1 MLETLLLSATY
12 TIVLSREIEPFL
24 LPPHASK
31 NPTIRGLVRLSSR
44 VINAI
49 TTLFLFT
56 KSDIKTVLVPVV
68 SVLF

>member
-1 MLETLLLSATY
+1 MLETLLRSATY
-12 TIVLSREIEPFL
+12 TTVFSRAMEPFL
-24 LPPHASK
+24 LTPHASK
-31 NPTIRGLVRLSSR
+31 DSTIRGLVPLGSR

-56 KSDIKTVLVPVV
+56 KSDIKTILVPVV